1 MHVALLR
8 GTTADPQ
15 GNVSMEHETLRFDVL
30 NQAMA
35 VHSCGGTVIVQVRA
49 SGADDD
55 GITRTV
61 GCPEVAGA

>member
-1 MHVALLR
+1 VCRYRAFPIHVALLR

-35 VHSCGGTVIVQVRA
+35 VKRCGGTVIVQVSKRA
-49 SGADDD
+49 DE
-55 GITRTV
+55 R
-61 GCPEVAGA
+61 P